1 MSGLLAGLP
10 NAQLLARV
18 RDLVKRGNEAE
29 AELLAHLGEVDA
41 RRLYLEEGC
50 SSMFVWCQRVLHFA
64 EGVAYKR
71 IQVIDFGERHMARF
85 GRRTGFESSSP

>member
-1 MSGLLAGLP
+1 M
-10 NAQLLARV
+10 
-18 RDLVKRGNEAE
+18 KRGNEVE
-29 AELLAHLGEVDA
+29 AELIAHLGEVDA

-71 IQVIDFGERHMARF
+71 IQAARTARQF
-85 GRRTGFESSSP
+85 PTTSPNRAARGRALPGAVHG